1 LYPLLSKEENM
12 FKKQADGT
20 NEETLNTDIVKA
32 PDHSNDYRETL
43 GEKQKNTLVKGSK
56 LTGDIIITYDL
67 ELYGDVEGNIT
78 SEQKSNIVIKGN
90 CKGNIMTEEGSV
102 DIEGQKSK
110 GDIIAGGDIRI
121 TGKFSGGKAEAKG
134 TIYVNGEFS
143 GTMEGKEIEIGPG
156 ARGKGELLYREA
168 ISIAR
173 GAKVDVTINRINE
186 GLKDTGKTT
195 DAKVVNM
202 ERPVPSQEKKEAKAV
217 LQS

>member
-1 LYPLLSKEENM
+1 M
-12 FKKQADGT
+12 FKKQTEGT
-20 NEETLNTDIVKA
+20 TEETLNKDIVKA
-32 PDHSNDYRETL
+32 PDYSPDYRETL
-43 GEKQKNTLVKGSK
+43 GQKQKNTLVKGSK

-78 SEQKSNIVIKGN
+78 SEQKSNIAIKGN
-90 CKGNIMTEEGSV
+90 CKGNITTKEGSV

-134 TIYVNGEFS
+134 KIYVDGEFS
-143 GTMEGKEIEIGPG
+143 GTMQGKEIEIGPS
-156 ARGKGELLYREA
+156 ARGKGELLYSEA

-186 GLKDTGKTT
+186 ERKDTGKTT
-195 DAKVVNM
+195 DAKVVNL